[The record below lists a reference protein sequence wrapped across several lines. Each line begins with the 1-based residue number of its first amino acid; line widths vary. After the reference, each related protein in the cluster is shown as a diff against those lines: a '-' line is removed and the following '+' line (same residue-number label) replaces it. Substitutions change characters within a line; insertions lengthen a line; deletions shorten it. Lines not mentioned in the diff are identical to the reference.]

1 VYAPGAPEA
10 DLPDMTVMHDVSA
23 NVPHARSFHIA
34 PLRYRDVLGATL
46 LVGGATWTCVALA
59 VRALLT

>member
-1 VYAPGAPEA
+1 
-10 DLPDMTVMHDVSA
+10 MHDVSA